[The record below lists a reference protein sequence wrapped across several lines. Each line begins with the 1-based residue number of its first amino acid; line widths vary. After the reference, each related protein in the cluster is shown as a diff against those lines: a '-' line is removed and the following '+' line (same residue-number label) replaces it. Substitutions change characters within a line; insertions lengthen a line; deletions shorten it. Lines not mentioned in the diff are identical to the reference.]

1 MLNNRTIRWAAIVAL
16 VAGGGLLAGQAMTQ
30 DTKPPTPPTPPA
42 PAPTA
47 DPMAEWLK
55 ARGIQ
60 VSPEQIEQARKI
72 IEDVR
77 NGGQVD
83 PEQVQKI
90 VADISKQVQA
100 RVQAR
105 IKDAL
110 GATDA
115 EWEALGPKVEKVQG
129 LMLQGNNLGTGMGMG
144 MGMGLARAGISG
156 INLTGAEP
164 GEAQKKL
171 QALQEIMKNKDAA
184 VDDVRAALKNYREAQ
199 AKSKSD
205 LDKARAEVKELLT
218 VRQEAVLVKMGIL
231 E

>member
-1 MLNNRTIRWAAIVAL
+1 MAANKTVRWAAIVAL
-16 VAGGGLLAGQAMTQ
+16 VAGGGAFVGQAMTQ
-30 DTKPPTPPTPPA
+30 DAKTPAAQPQPQPTTPA
-42 PAPTA
+42 A
-47 DPMAEWLK
+47 DNMSEWLK

-60 VSPEQIEQARKI
+60 MSPEQIEAARKMV
-72 IEDVR
+72 EDVR
-77 NGGQVD
+77 SGGQVD

-100 RVQAR
+100 RAQSR

-115 EWEALGPKVEKVQG
+115 EWEVLGPKVAKVQG
-129 LMLQGNNLGTGMGMG
+129 LMLQGSNI
-144 MGMGLARAGISG
+144 GMGLARFGMGGLNLSG
-156 INLTGAEP
+156 GTEQS
-164 GEAQKKL
+164 ETQKKL

-199 AKSKSD
+199 AKTKAD

-218 VRQEAVLVKMGIL
+218 VRQEAQLVKMGII

>member
-1 MLNNRTIRWAAIVAL
+1 MASNRAIRWAAILAL
-16 VAGGGLLAGQAMTQ
+16 AAGGGLLAGQAMTQ
-30 DTKPPTPPTPPA
+30 DTKPAA
-42 PAPTA
+42 PAG

-60 VSPEQIEQARKI
+60 MSPEQIEQARKI
-72 IEDVR
+72 VEDIR
-77 NGGQVD
+77 SGGQVD

-90 VADISKQVQA
+90 VADLSKQVQA
-100 RVQAR
+100 RVQSR

-115 EWEALGPKVEKVQG
+115 EWQVLGPKVEKVQA
-129 LMLQGNNLGTGMGMG
+129 LMLQGSNLGAG
-144 MGMGLARAGISG
+144 MGMGLARFGMSG
-156 INLTGAEP
+156 INLTGSTEP

-171 QALQEIMKNKDAA
+171 QALQEVMKNKDAA

-218 VRQEAVLVKMGIL
+218 VRQEAVLVRMGIL